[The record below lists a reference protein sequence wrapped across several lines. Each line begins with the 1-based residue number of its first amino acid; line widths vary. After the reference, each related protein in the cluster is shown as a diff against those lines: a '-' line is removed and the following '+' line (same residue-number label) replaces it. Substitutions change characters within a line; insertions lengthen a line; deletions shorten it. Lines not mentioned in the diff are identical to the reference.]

1 MGRSPTSATCMTATK
16 IGSSTLAQHWSLRL
30 FVHPRYLHMLHT
42 RISTRRN
49 TPQVTWLQVTPP
61 TSDSAAG
68 VSRWLAA
75 RCWGELHDQIA
86 QGSSPWIKDDEDGK
100 SFCQKTGPKSAKTQ
114 TKFGKSKHFSE
125 SWKLQANKIYEGDVT
140 IHFKKKLQ
148 DMPLFLHFS
157 IFVTKT
163 DIFTTIPGQVARFD
177 SSVSE
182 VTASMQG
189 SVSIS
194 SCGTWRKVSD
204 KWP

>member
-68 VSRWLAA
+68 VSRWLPA

-100 SFCQKTGPKSAKTQ
+100 IFCQKTGPKSAKTQ

-140 IHFKKKLQ
+140 IHFKKNSKTC
-148 DMPLFLHFS
+148 HYFS
-157 IFVTKT
+157 ISPFLSQKLTSSL
-163 DIFTTIPGQVARFD
+163 QYQARWL
-177 SSVSE
+177 
-182 VTASMQG
+182 
-189 SVSIS
+189 VSIPPS
-194 SCGTWRKVSD
+194 PR
-204 KWP
+204 